1 MSASE
6 RDYTRSGVGR
16 HVVSRTICCGHVGDC
31 DSAVQANSI
40 TARFRTRLAF
50 GFLEEPLLV
59 TSARSGAPCLIRF
72 LLLRYFA
79 AMSTDAFVV
88 SHSMFIVQ
96 PPPVFP

>member
-6 RDYTRSGVGR
+6 RDYACGSLGG
-16 HVVSRTICCGHVGDC
+16 HVVSSTICCGHVGDR
-31 DSAVQANSI
+31 DSAVQASSI
-40 TARFRTRLAF
+40 AARSGRLLVI
-50 GFLEEPLLV
+50 GFCEGPLLA